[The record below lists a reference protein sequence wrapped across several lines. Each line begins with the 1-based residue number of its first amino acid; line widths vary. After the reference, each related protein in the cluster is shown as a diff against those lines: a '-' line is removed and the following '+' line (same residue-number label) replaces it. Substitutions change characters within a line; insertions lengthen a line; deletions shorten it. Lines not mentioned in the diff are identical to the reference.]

1 MIENKTIS
9 VIIPCKNEGKIIAS
23 VIKRMPSCVDEI
35 IVVDNNSSDNTVSV
49 AKQEGAIVLR
59 EKRAFNGIGY
69 GFALQNGLQYARG
82 NYLVALD
89 GDDTYPASETPK
101 IVKFMERNNLDFV
114 SCNRLPLKHKNA
126 ISKIRQLGI
135 RILNLEALL
144 LYGYPI
150 KDILTGMWVVKK
162 EAFKKLDLKEGGWN
176 LSPEVKL
183 AAISHPEIK
192 FAQYHIPHF
201 CRNGNL
207 SKQKIWETGWGHL
220 IYILKRRFTTDNLL
234 YQLIT
239 SFFKGLSLTLAKSS

>member
-1 MIENKTIS
+1 MIGNKTIS
-9 VIIPCKNEGKIIAS
+9 AIIPCKNEGEIIAS

-35 IVVDNNSSDNTVSV
+35 IVVDNNSTDNTVSV

-59 EKRAFNGIGY
+59 EKRTSNGIGY
-69 GFALQNGLQYARG
+69 GFALQAGLQYARG

-89 GDDTYPASETPK
+89 GDDTYPASEIPK
-101 IVKFMERNNLDFV
+101 IIKFMEKNNFDFV
-114 SCNRLPLKHKNA
+114 SCNRLPLKHKKA

-135 RILNLEALL
+135 KILNLEVLF

-150 KDILTGMWVVKK
+150 KDILTGMWVVKR
-162 EAFKKLDLKEGGWN
+162 ETVKKLDLKEGGWN

-183 AAISHPEIK
+183 AAINHPEIK

-207 SKQKIWETGWGHL
+207 SKQKIWKTGWEHL
-220 IYILKRRFTTDNLL
+220 VYILKRRLTSNSNL
-234 YQLIT
+234 YQILA
-239 SFFKGLSLTLAKSS
+239 SFGKNLPLSLTKSR